1 MHGLRLRLEGLY
13 FATFRKPTTT
23 SVILTHTIPPY
34 TTIRGLISNALGL
47 RRDDLRV
54 QEWFRIGIKPV
65 KEIETSRE
73 MAKILKLKG
82 TGRKFQREF
91 PSSPLFRE
99 FIVNP
104 IYDVFLAG
112 EKSRIEKV
120 YGALQNPERPLYL
133 GASDDMA
140 DVEVSEPVELEAVEA
155 KEVHSVVEGIYE
167 GCVIEKV
174 PYRFL
179 KRGRKFSVEYKT
191 VSVPRDGAVRLKEAV
206 ECVEFDGEVVQV
218 I

>member
-13 FATFRKPTTT
+13 FAVFRKPTTT

-47 RRDDLRV
+47 NRDDLRV
-54 QEWFRIGIKPV
+54 QEWFKIGIKPV
-65 KEIETSRE
+65 RTMETSRE
-73 MAKILKLKG
+73 MAKVLKLKG

-91 PSSPLFRE
+91 PSSPMFRE
-99 FIVNP
+99 FLVNP
-104 IYDVFLAG
+104 VYDIFLAG
-112 EKSRIEKV
+112 EQSKIERV
-120 YGALQNPERPLYL
+120 YDALLNPARPLYF
-133 GASDDMA
+133 GSSDDMA
-140 DVEVSEPVELEAVEA
+140 DVELSEPVKLEAVEA
-155 KEVHSVVEGIYE
+155 TEVHSVIEGIHE

-191 VSVPRDGAVRLKEAV
+191 VSVPRDGVVRLKEAV

-218 I
+218 V